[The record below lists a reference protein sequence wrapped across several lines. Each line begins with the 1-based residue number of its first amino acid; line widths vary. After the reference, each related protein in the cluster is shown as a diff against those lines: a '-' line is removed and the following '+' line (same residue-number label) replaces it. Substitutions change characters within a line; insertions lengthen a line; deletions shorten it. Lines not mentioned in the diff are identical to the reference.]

1 MATSELT
8 PDICII
14 GAGSAGLSIAAGAV
28 QMGASVVLIERGEM
42 GGDCL
47 NYGCIPSKAL
57 LAAGK
62 QAEAMRHGAK
72 FGIANVEPD
81 VDFKAVMAHV
91 HGVIAAIAPMDSQER
106 FEGLGVTVIRA
117 EAKFR
122 DKGSIIVGGQIIR
135 PRRIVIATGSGPI
148 APPIPGL
155 ADVPYLTN
163 ETIFKNDVLP
173 RRLIIIGGGPI
184 GIEMA
189 QAHRRLGAEVI
200 VLEGGTPLSHDD
212 PDLVAVVLAQ
222 LRAEGV
228 EIREHAMAEAVAM
241 QGDEY
246 AVTLQ
251 GGEIITSSHLLV
263 AAGRAPNLDSLD
275 LAAGGVERD
284 RRGVVVNKRLRSTS
298 NKRVYAAGDAAGKL
312 QFTHV
317 AGYHAGIIIQNI
329 LFRLPVSAK
338 HDAVPWVTYA
348 DPELAHVGQTEAQAK
363 EANGDDIRVLHWDFT
378 ENDRAQAERRTD
390 GLMKVIAAKNG
401 RILGASIVGQG
412 AGEMIP
418 IWAMLMAQKAKIGD
432 VAKSIFPY
440 PTRAEASK
448 RAAGAYYTPKLF
460 SERTRW
466 LVRFLAR
473 FG

>member
-1 MATSELT
+1 MATSDLT
-8 PDICII
+8 PDICVI

-28 QMGASVVLIERGEM
+28 QMGASVVLVERGEM

-47 NYGCIPSKAL
+47 NYGCVPSKAL

-62 QAEAMRHGAK
+62 QAEALRNGAK
-72 FGIANVEPD
+72 FGIAG
-81 VDFKAVMAHV
+81 VDPIVNFKAVMAHV

-106 FEGLGVTVIRA
+106 FEGLGVHVIRA

-122 DKGSIIVGGQIIR
+122 DKDTITAGDHTIR
-135 PRRIVIATGSGPI
+135 PRRIVIATGSGPV

-163 ETIFKNDVLP
+163 ETLFEIDELP
-173 RRLIIIGGGPI
+173 KKLIIIGGGPI

-189 QAHRRLGAEVI
+189 QAHRRLGAEVV
-200 VLEGGTPLSHDD
+200 VLKGRTALSNDD
-212 PDLVAVVLAQ
+212 PDLVAVVMKQ

-228 EIREHAMAEAVAM
+228 EVREHAQVNSVEMRGE
-241 QGDEY
+241 EY
-246 AVTLQ
+246 AVTLE
-251 GGEIITSSHLLV
+251 GGEQVTGSHLLV
-263 AAGRAPNLDSLD
+263 AAGRAPNLDGLN
-275 LAAGGVERD
+275 LEAGGVERD
-284 RRGVVVNKRLRSTS
+284 RRGIVVNKRLRSTS

-338 HDAVPWVTYA
+338 HDAIPWVTYC
-348 DPELAHVGQTEAQAK
+348 DPELAHVGLTEASARK
-363 EANGDDIRVLHWDFT
+363 EHGDDICVLHWDFA

-390 GLMKVIAAKNG
+390 GFMKVMTAKNG
-401 RILGASIVGQG
+401 RVLGASIVGQG
-412 AGEMIP
+412 AGEMIGT
-418 IWAMLMAQKAKIGD
+418 WAMLVGQKAKIGS
-432 VAKSIFPY
+432 VAQSVFPY
-440 PTRAEASK
+440 PTRSEASK
-448 RAAGAYYTPKLF
+448 RAAGGYYTPKLF
-460 SERTRW
+460 SDRTKW
-466 LVRFLAR
+466 LVRLLAK